1 MGIIDSIKKRTPKTA
16 ENNAASADVSEV
28 KEAKPKKSQKKA
40 ALSTATGKVA
50 LHGTAHKVLIAPI
63 VSEKST
69 HQEALHS
76 YTFLVE
82 KDANK
87 IEIKKAIEEVY
98 GVKALK
104 VRTILVD
111 GKTTRFG
118 RKIGRRS
125 TYKKAIVTTAKDQRL
140 AIHEGV

>member
-1 MGIIDSIKKRTPKTA
+1 MGIIDSIKKRNTKTSA
-16 ENNAASADVSEV
+16 TNTASVEVSDEKV
-28 KEAKPKKSQKKA
+28 VKPKKATKKA
-40 ALSTATGKVA
+40 VVSSSTGKVA
-50 LHGTAHKVLIAPI
+50 LHGTAHRVLIAPI

-69 HQEALHS
+69 NKEASHV

-111 GKTTRFG
+111 GKITHFG